1 MTKRGRSL
9 FPQTA
14 AVAGRGSVAFG
25 GREISCVPFFVIFFA
40 AAIAITSGPRA
51 AGGAM
56 YKDVEWVRPRI
67 GQRGTT
73 VEVVIQGTNL
83 AEPRE
88 IVFFKPGIRAVKLE
102 SLPNVQ
108 YPTGLAHGG
117 RVEEQVKAVLEIA
130 SDCEPGEHP
139 FRLRTAHGLSV
150 LATFHV
156 SPFPVVAAAAAKHD
170 TTALA
175 LPVAPNS
182 TLLGSP
188 HTAVYKVP
196 VTPGGRLSVEVDC
209 ARIAD
214 VHFGGSE
221 YDLALRVLDETG
233 RQLAAN
239 DDNSFHVIDPL
250 VSLRVPDNVPGGH
263 LFVEVQNAVD
273 PGGNAISCTHIGTFR
288 RPLAAYPA
296 GGKAGEPL
304 QATFFGD
311 PLGEFSETVAVP
323 QTPGNFSWFGEAP
336 SALSLR
342 SSPYGNLLE
351 NRDAPETRVPSLPIA
366 VNGVIEKPGDRD
378 VFRLAVKKGDRYR
391 VRVYA
396 SALGHPIDPLVLI
409 RPVGSDGRP
418 GPVEIEADDA
428 DPRTLGDRDLFGT
441 SFRSQG
447 GLKDVLDPSVIW
459 EPKADG
465 EYLLDIA
472 DNAGGGGATS
482 VYRIEIDTPPQA
494 VHFVLRS
501 TFFDWAEGN
510 KATGLIVP
518 QGNRWTVTIDVPKGQ
533 GTTYTGPFDIVAEGL
548 PAGVRLISPR
558 VPPTATRWPVQL
570 VADATAEPGGRII
583 TFQPRATDPAV
594 VLESTCQQAVPFV
607 NHSGGDA
614 YRCLRT
620 DRFAMAVTDPAP
632 IAIELVEPTVPVV
645 RGGELFIPVKLT
657 RQPGFDEP
665 IEWQAVFGPQ
675 GVGLPPKDLFASGEK
690 EAMLRITAEPNAPLG
705 NGPLYVMAT
714 TLGGKNEGASEFLGA
729 GRIRVSS
736 QIIEV
741 EVAEPFVTLASEP
754 TSVRRGGR
762 ATFAFQVTP
771 KSPFEGEAEAKLLG
785 LPRGVT
791 LVGATP
797 RITKDAAQI
806 AFEIEATDE
815 ALLGAV
821 SGLECELIVK
831 VAGQEIRQRA
841 GKGTLRIDPRL

>member
-1 MTKRGRSL
+1 MNRL
-9 FPQTA
+9 
-14 AVAGRGSVAFG
+14 
-25 GREISCVPFFVIFFA
+25 CLLFA
-40 AAIAITSGPRA
+40 AAIAITVSQRA
-51 AGGAM
+51 AGAA

-83 AEPRE
+83 ADPRE
-88 IVFFKPGIRAVKLE
+88 LVFYKPGVRAVKLE
-102 SLPNVQ
+102 SLPNM
-108 YPTGLAHGG
+108 PHPHGLAHGG

-130 SDCEPGEHP
+130 PDCEPGEHP

-150 LATFHV
+150 LSTFHV

-170 TTALA
+170 TIALA

-188 HTAVYKVP
+188 HTAIYKVP
-196 VTPGGRLSVEVDC
+196 VTPGERLSVEVDC

-214 VHFGGSE
+214 VHCGGSE
-221 YDLALRVLDETG
+221 FDLALRVLDETG
-233 RQLAAN
+233 RQIATN
-239 DDNSFHVIDPL
+239 DDNSLHVMDPL
-250 VSLRVPDNVPGGH
+250 VSLRVPDHVPGGH
-263 LFVEVQNAVD
+263 LFVEVHDAVG
-273 PGGNAISCTHIGTFR
+273 PGGNVVSCTHIGTFR

-304 QATFFGD
+304 TTTFLGD
-311 PLGEFSETVAVP
+311 PLGEFTETVPVP
-323 QTPGNFSWFGEAP
+323 EKPGMFSWFGDAP
-336 SALSLR
+336 SPLTLR

-351 NRDAPETRVPSLPIA
+351 DREAPETRVPSLPIA

-409 RPVGSDGRP
+409 RPVGPDGKP
-418 GPVEIEADDA
+418 GAVEIEADDA
-428 DPRTLGDRDLFGT
+428 DPRTLNDRDLFGT
-441 SFRSQG
+441 SFRAQG

-465 EYLLDIA
+465 EYLLEIA
-472 DNAGGGGATS
+472 DNAGGGGPTS
-482 VYRIEIDTPPQA
+482 VYRIEIDAPPQA

-501 TFFDWAEGN
+501 YFFDWFEGN

-533 GTTYTGPFDIVAEGL
+533 GTTYAGPFDIVAEGL
-548 PAGVRLISPR
+548 PAGVRLVSPR

-570 VADATAEPGGRII
+570 VADATAEPGGKII
-583 TFQPRATDPAV
+583 TFQPRAADPSV
-594 VLESTCQQAVPFV
+594 TLESTCQQVVPFV

-614 YRCLRT
+614 YRALRT

-632 IAIELVEPTVPVV
+632 IAIELVQPTAPVV

-675 GVGLPPKDLFASGEK
+675 GVGLPPKDLFASGVT
-690 EAMLRITAEPNAPLG
+690 EATLRITAEPAAPLG
-705 NGPLYVMAT
+705 KGPLYVMAT
-714 TLGGKNEGASEFLGA
+714 TLGGKNEAASEYLGA

-741 EVAEPFVTLASEP
+741 EVAEPFVALASEP

-762 ATFAFQVTP
+762 ATFAFKVTP
-771 KSPFEGEAEAKLLG
+771 KRPFEGEAEAKLLG
-785 LPRGVT
+785 LPKGVSV
-791 LVGATP
+791 VGNAP
-797 RITKDAAQI
+797 KITKEATLI
-806 AFEIEATDE
+806 AFELEATDD

-821 SGLECELIVK
+821 SGLECELVVN

>member
-1 MTKRGRSL
+1 MNRFCLLLAATL
-9 FPQTA
+9 AITA
-14 AVAGRGSVAFG
+14 GPEAVAGQ
-25 GREISCVPFFVIFFA
+25 I
-40 AAIAITSGPRA
+40 
-51 AGGAM
+51 

-73 VEVVIQGTNL
+73 VEVTIQGTNL
-83 AEPRE
+83 ADPRE
-88 IVFFKPGIRAVKLE
+88 LVFYKPGIRVVKFE

-108 YPTGLAHGG
+108 YPPGMAHGG

-130 SDCEPGEHP
+130 PDCEPGEHP

-150 LATFHV
+150 LSTFHV
-156 SPFPVVAAAAAKHD
+156 SPFPVVTAAATKHD
-170 TTALA
+170 TIALA

-188 HTAVYKVP
+188 HTAFYKVP
-196 VTPGGRLSVEVDC
+196 VKPGGRLSVEVDC

-214 VHFGGSE
+214 VHYGGSE
-221 YDLALRVLDETG
+221 FDLSLRILDETG
-233 RQLAAN
+233 RRLATN
-239 DDNSFHVIDPL
+239 DDNSLHVMDPL
-250 VSLRVPDNVPGGH
+250 VSLRVPGDVPGGH
-263 LFVEVQNAVD
+263 LFVEVQNAVG
-273 PGGNAISCTHIGTFR
+273 PGGNPVSCTHIGTFR

-304 QATFFGD
+304 AVSFRGD
-311 PLGEFSETVAVP
+311 PLGEFTEMVAVP
-323 QTPGNFSWFGEAP
+323 EKPGMFSWFGDAP
-336 SALSLR
+336 SPLSLR

-351 NRDAPETRVPSLPIA
+351 EPDAAETRVPSLPIA
-366 VNGVIEKPGDRD
+366 VNGVIEEPGDRD
-378 VFRLAVKKGDRYR
+378 LFRLAVKKGDRYR

-396 SALGHPIDPLVLI
+396 SALGYPIDPLLLI
-409 RPVGSDGRP
+409 RPVGPDGKP
-418 GPVEIEADDA
+418 GAVEIEADDA
-428 DPRTLGDRDLFGT
+428 DPRTLNDRDLFGT

-465 EYLLDIA
+465 EYLLEIA
-472 DNAGGGGATS
+472 DNAGGGGPTS
-482 VYRIEIDTPPQA
+482 VYRVEIDAPPQA
-494 VHFVLRS
+494 VHFVLS
-501 TFFDWAEGN
+501 SVFNDWIEGN
-510 KATGLIVP
+510 KATGLVVP
-518 QGNRWTVTIDVPKGQ
+518 QGNRWTVTVSVPRGQ
-533 GTTYTGPFDIVAEGL
+533 GTTYAEPFDISAEGL

-570 VADATAEPGGRII
+570 VADATAEPGGKII
-583 TFQPRATDPAV
+583 TFRPQSADPTV
-594 VLESTCQQAVPFV
+594 TLESTCQQAVPFV

-614 YRCLRT
+614 YRALRT

-632 IAIELVEPTVPVV
+632 IAIELVQPTVPVV

-675 GVGLPPKDLFASGEK
+675 GVGLPPKDLFASGAS
-690 EAMLRITAEPNAPLG
+690 EATLRITAEPNAPLG
-705 NGPLYVMAT
+705 KGPLYVMAT
-714 TLGGKNEGASEFLGA
+714 TLGGKNEAASEYLGA

-736 QIIEV
+736 QIIDV
-741 EVAEPFVTLASEP
+741 EVAEPFVALASEP
-754 TSVRRGGR
+754 TSVRRGDR
-762 ATFAFQVTP
+762 TTFAFKVTP

-785 LPRGVT
+785 LPKGVN
-791 LVGATP
+791 LVGVTP
-797 RITKDAAQI
+797 RITQDAAQI